1 MLSIPKTPLNFLLF
15 VLIPVTVALMGCGST
30 ETGASSPSR
39 QTAASGGATPQI
51 HVGMTKSQVIRA
63 WGEPSAKDVTGHG
76 EIWVWGGQNWLRSI
90 PYAGPFVHV
99 QTAKVLFGTDGLVKD
114 FRLTDKGD
122 VMSESEGHS
131 AGFNPW

>member
-1 MLSIPKTPLNFLLF
+1 MKTLLKTILLVGIP
-15 VLIPVTVALMGCGST
+15 VALMGCGST
-30 ETGASSPSR
+30 ETGTS
-39 QTAASGGATPQI
+39 AAPQQAAAVTSDVTPQI

-76 EIWVWGGQNWLRSI
+76 EIWVWGGQNWKRII
-90 PYAGPFVHV
+90 PYAGPFMKV
-99 QTAKVLFGTDGLVKD
+99 QTSKVLFGTDGLVKD

-122 VMSESEGHS
+122 AMSDMEGHS

>member
-1 MLSIPKTPLNFLLF
+1 MTPISKKTLEVVLL
-15 VLIPVTVALMGCGST
+15 VLVSVALMGCGST
-30 ETGASSPSR
+30 ETGASAPAR
-39 QTAASGGATPQI
+39 QTAAASGDATPQI

-76 EIWVWGGQNWLRSI
+76 EIWVWGGQNWKRMI
-90 PYAGPFVHV
+90 PYAGPFMKV
-99 QTAKVLFGTDGLVKD
+99 QTAKALFGPDGLVKD